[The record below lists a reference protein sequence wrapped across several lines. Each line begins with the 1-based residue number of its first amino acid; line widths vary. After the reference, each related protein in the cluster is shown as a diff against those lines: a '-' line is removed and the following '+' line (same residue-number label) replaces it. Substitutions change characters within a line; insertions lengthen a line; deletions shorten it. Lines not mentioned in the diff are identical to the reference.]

1 MKSKT
6 SALSEVLFKKNTL
19 MKKVLFCISF
29 ALLSATAA
37 FAQPELV
44 TGAAITLDKETHDYG
59 DIPFDANG
67 ACQFKVTNTGTEPLI
82 ISNCQGSCGCTVPKC
97 DPNPIAPGAS
107 SFIDVKYD
115 TKRPGPFQKSVT
127 INSNA
132 VNAPVKVVT
141 IKGTVGPDPGQ
152 TPTGAPEKTPMGAPV
167 KQ

>member
-1 MKSKT
+1 
-6 SALSEVLFKKNTL
+6 
-19 MKKVLFCISF
+19 MKKILFSLSL
-29 ALLSATAA
+29 ALGVATTA
-37 FAQPELV
+37 FAQPELI
-44 TGAAITLDKETHDYG
+44 TGPAISLDKETHDYG
-59 DIPFDANG
+59 DIAYDANG
-67 ACQFKVTNTGTEPLI
+67 ACQFKVTNTGTEPLV

-132 VNAPVKVVT
+132 VNSPVKVVT
-141 IKGTVGPDPGQ
+141 IKGTVGPDPAQ
-152 TPTGAPEKTPMGAPV
+152 TPTGAPEKAPVGAPA

>member
-1 MKSKT
+1 
-6 SALSEVLFKKNTL
+6 
-19 MKKVLFCISF
+19 MKKVLFC
-29 ALLSATAA
+29 LSLAMLTSSVA

-44 TGAAITLDKETHDYG
+44 TGPAITLDKETHDYG
-59 DIPFDANG
+59 DIAFDANG

-82 ISNCQGSCGCTVPKC
+82 LSNCQGSCGCTVPKC

-115 TKRPGPFQKSVT
+115 TKRTGPFQKSVT

-141 IKGTVGPDPGQ
+141 IKGTVGADPGLA
-152 TPTGAPEKTPMGAPV
+152 PTGAPEKAPVGAPV

>member
-1 MKSKT
+1 LKSKT

-132 VNAPVKVVT
+132 VNSPVKVVT

>member
-1 MKSKT
+1 MKKIFFCLSLAMT
-6 SALSEVLFKKNTL
+6 TALS
-19 MKKVLFCISF
+19 
-29 ALLSATAA
+29 A

-44 TGAAITLDKETHDYG
+44 TGPALTLDKDTHDYG
-59 DIPFDANG
+59 DIAFDANG
-67 ACQFKVTNTGTEPLI
+67 ACQFTVTNTGTEPLI
-82 ISNCQGSCGCTVPKC
+82 LSGCQGSCGCTVPKC
-97 DPNPIAPGAS
+97 DPNPIAPGAT

-141 IKGTVGPDPGQ
+141 IKGNVGPDPASI
-152 TPTGAPEKTPMGAPV
+152 PSGAPEKAPIGAPV

>member
-1 MKSKT
+1 
-6 SALSEVLFKKNTL
+6 
-19 MKKVLFCISF
+19 MKKVLFSLALAFGIS
-29 ALLSATAA
+29 TIA

-44 TGAAITLDKETHDYG
+44 TGPAITVDKDTHDYG
-59 DIPFDANG
+59 DIAFDANG

-107 SFIDVKYD
+107 SLIDVKYD

-141 IKGTVGPDPGQ
+141 IKGNVGPDPGQ
-152 TPTGAPEKTPMGAPV
+152 TPSGAPEKAPVGAPV